1 MRVIIRPTKNVPVS
15 LSLSQ
20 LKRVRETDGQMKPLL
35 EKNRRMSKKNEEL
48 LQTLQRMEDKLKS
61 LSRENAELV
70 GVTHTAFEHYS
81 FTHGHTLNHCFSG
94 TFPEGEDNLGLPASS
109 AEEDQLSDR
118 PKPHPRGARGGVSA
132 SASQ

>member
-1 MRVIIRPTKNVPVS
+1 MP
-15 LSLSQ
+15 LSQ

-70 GVTHTAFEHYS
+70 GDKDTSSHTTRPTFTLDS
-81 FTHGHTLNHCFSG
+81 FRLGHTLKHCLSGIFS
-94 TFPEGEDNLGLPASS
+94 EGEDNLGLPARS
-109 AEEDQLSDR
+109 AEEDQFFDR
-118 PKPHPRGARGGVSA
+118 P
-132 SASQ
+132 

>member
-1 MRVIIRPTKNVPVS
+1 MKIITVS
-15 LSLSQ
+15 LSHPLSLSQ

-70 GVTHTAFEHYS
+70 GDIKTHKRV
-81 FTHGHTLNHCFSG
+81 HTLNSHGYIIPDGYITLHVPNSHGYIIC
-94 TFPEGEDNLGLPASS
+94 
-109 AEEDQLSDR
+109 
-118 PKPHPRGARGGVSA
+118 
-132 SASQ
+132 